1 MGMGDESN
9 KEAEPNT
16 SKKDSQNE
24 NSDHDTRE
32 KNPND
37 PGSECSWSLTSY
49 SGVSGLDMA
58 RVRADV
64 PKPIGKKEMKT
75 VDRKSRRRSRPEKHR
90 HGKVNKR
97 KRSETRRQLV
107 HRVQKRRPK
116 VTRKRDLSVS
126 TIFTRLSPGSRRSRS
141 PGCKFCGHRCCLR
154 RYNKKKK
161 RVRFKKEVKKR
172 ITKKG
177 KRNRVSEGIQ
187 AGSRCEMLSPLFVK
201 YSGIPSRLPNAECS
215 RNFTEISPQMI
226 FDSLERL
233 TKWKH
238 AVVTVSILKY
248 MAHNYPVNRDMGQL
262 LKELKEKLRVAALA
276 GIDCWCLSSELE
288 DTKLT
293 QNHVSLFW
301 KIYMDTMKPFS
312 KRSAV

>member
-32 KNPND
+32 INPND

-116 VTRKRDLSVS
+116 VTRKRDLETLIVS
-126 TIFTRLSPGSRRSRS
+126 AAHG
-141 PGCKFCGHRCCLR
+141 
-154 RYNKKKK
+154 
-161 RVRFKKEVKKR
+161 
-172 ITKKG
+172 
-177 KRNRVSEGIQ
+177 
-187 AGSRCEMLSPLFVK
+187 
-201 YSGIPSRLPNAECS
+201 AEA
-215 RNFTEISPQMI
+215 
-226 FDSLERL
+226 LERE
-233 TKWKH
+233 KNP
-238 AVVTVSILKY
+238 ILK
-248 MAHNYPVNRDMGQL
+248 HSL
-262 LKELKEKLRVAALA
+262 LVFRLY
-276 GIDCWCLSSELE
+276 WS
-288 DTKLT
+288 
-293 QNHVSLFW
+293 
-301 KIYMDTMKPFS
+301 
-312 KRSAV
+312 

>member
-215 RNFTEISPQMI
+215 RNFTE
-226 FDSLERL
+226 
-233 TKWKH
+233 
-238 AVVTVSILKY
+238 
-248 MAHNYPVNRDMGQL
+248 HNYPVNRDMGQL